1 MTIEFPDQA
10 QVVTMSFFQFNGFEN
25 RRWAMKHM
33 QYAKRPLDSIPGV
46 LFRKILGTGGKG
58 GYSLIP
64 DLGTYALL
72 VVWNS
77 YQEALNGL
85 EQNIYREYERIS
97 TSHIH
102 FFLSPISAKGSWSG
116 FSDFRPHPIIDGIP
130 HIAAITRAKIR
141 FRYLPVFWSFAP
153 KISREHQNASGKLFS
168 KGVGEYPLFEQAT
181 FTIWESLEHMNN
193 FARKHTHQDAIKS
206 SYRENGFSEYLFA
219 RFQPIG
225 YRGKPADKI
234 NLPEI

>member
-1 MTIEFPDQA
+1 L
-10 QVVTMSFFQFNGFEN
+10 
-25 RRWAMKHM
+25 K
-33 QYAKRPLDSIPGV
+33 
-46 LFRKILGTGGKG
+46 
-58 GYSLIP
+58 
-64 DLGTYALL
+64 
-72 VVWNS
+72 
-77 YQEALNGL
+77 GL
-85 EQNIYREYERIS
+85 EQSIYREYERIS

-116 FSDFRPHPIIDGIP
+116 FSDFRPNPLIDGIP

-181 FTIWESLEHMNN
+181 FTIWDSMEHMNN
-193 FARKHTHQDAIKS
+193 FARRHTHQDAIKS